1 MVNTYSDNKSSIFVT
16 SEGVKKMLSG
26 LKTGKASGLDQLRKE
41 DLVIDIELSA
51 KILTIIFQYSFGIGQ
66 LSDAWK
72 TANVVPI
79 FKKGS
84 RDSSSNFR
92 PVSLTCISC
101 KLREHIVLG
110 NIRHQ
115 LDTQLN
121 STQHS
126 LLCTIQLFATVDD
139 IIKMMEDNILVHAAI
154 LDFSEA
160 FDKVPHGP
168 LIAKLINTGIDTTI
182 IKWIENFLFDGIRGS
197 LLRECLPAV

>member
-1 MVNTYSDNKSSIFVT
+1 MGNTYSDNKPLTTVT
-16 SEGVKKMLSG
+16 SEGAEKTLRG
-26 LKTGKASGLDQLRKE
+26 LKTGKAPGHDQLRKE

-101 KLREHIVLG
+101 KLL
-110 NIRHQ
+110 
-115 LDTQLN
+115 
-121 STQHS
+121 
-126 LLCTIQLFATVDD
+126 
-139 IIKMMEDNILVHAAI
+139 
-154 LDFSEA
+154 
-160 FDKVPHGP
+160 
-168 LIAKLINTGIDTTI
+168 
-182 IKWIENFLFDGIRGS
+182 
-197 LLRECLPAV
+197 

>member
-1 MVNTYSDNKSSIFVT
+1 MVNTYSDNKSSICVT

-101 KLREHIVLG
+101 KLL
-110 NIRHQ
+110 
-115 LDTQLN
+115 
-121 STQHS
+121 
-126 LLCTIQLFATVDD
+126 
-139 IIKMMEDNILVHAAI
+139 
-154 LDFSEA
+154 
-160 FDKVPHGP
+160 
-168 LIAKLINTGIDTTI
+168 
-182 IKWIENFLFDGIRGS
+182 
-197 LLRECLPAV
+197 